1 MANTW
6 NRSGTT
12 WGQGLWG
19 EQDSNFINLT
29 GVSASFSLGTVVSF
43 SEQGWG
49 RDDWGQE
56 PWGESFDPVIAVTG
70 FGLTASLGNSEE
82 FNETGWG
89 RLAWND
95 ADWGEGRDE
104 TVSVTGFGLTTSL
117 TAPTLD
123 SSTAVCDFNDV
134 SFTSASFTANGALI
148 YNSSASNKAVAAIAF
163 GGDKTVSSG
172 TFTILFPAAD
182 ASNAIIRLA

>member
-19 EQDSNFINLT
+19 EQDSNLISLT

-70 FGLTASLGNSEE
+70 FGLTASLGDSEE

-89 RLAWND
+89 RLTW
-95 ADWGEGRDE
+95 
-104 TVSVTGFGLTTSL
+104 
-117 TAPTLD
+117 
-123 SSTAVCDFNDV
+123 
-134 SFTSASFTANGALI
+134 
-148 YNSSASNKAVAAIAF
+148 
-163 GGDKTVSSG
+163 
-172 TFTILFPAAD
+172 
-182 ASNAIIRLA
+182 

>member
-12 WGQGLWG
+12 WSQGLWG
-19 EQDSNFINLT
+19 EQDSNLINLT
-29 GVSASFSLGTVVSF
+29 GVSASFSLGTIASF

-56 PWGESFDPVIAVTG
+56 PWGESFDPVIQVTG

-89 RLAWND
+89 RLTWGT
-95 ADWGEGRDE
+95 ADWGEGADE
-104 TVSVTGFGLTTSL
+104 LVTPSGVEATSSLGTVVQGIAVPLEMIPNPPSGDQLLKIMRGNR
-117 TAPTLD
+117 
-123 SSTAVCDFNDV
+123 STIKLCYTNF
-134 SFTSASFTANGALI
+134 
-148 YNSSASNKAVAAIAF
+148 
-163 GGDKTVSSG
+163 
-172 TFTILFPAAD
+172 ILCRNF
-182 ASNAIIRLA
+182 SWMG